1 MANDVI
7 KKLKLKEGDTI
18 AVLNMPDD
26 YKTSLGKLPKGASV
40 LAKPAIATQLHWFVR
55 NGAQLAKELSKVM
68 KLMSPDTT
76 LWVFYP
82 KGSSKIQT
90 DLTRDKGWE
99 PLLNC
104 EDFRWFSMISFDDTW
119 TTFALRLKTAAD
131 RKKEA
136 QPEKKREIFDYID
149 PEKKIVRLPDDLA
162 AALKKKKKAETFF
175 QSLSFTN
182 RKEYVEWIV
191 TAKRDETR
199 AERVKGT
206 IERLEKEWKNP
217 RNM

>member
-26 YKTSLGKLPKGASV
+26 YKKSLGALPKGAIV
-40 LAKPAIATQLHWFVR
+40 LAKPGVATQLHWFVQSSQ
-55 NGAQLAKELSKVM
+55 QLAKDLSKVM
-68 KLMSPDTT
+68 KLMGPGTT

-82 KGSSKIQT
+82 KGSSGIQT

-99 PLLNC
+99 PLVNN
-104 EDFRWFSMISFDDTW
+104 ENFRWFSMISFDDTW

-131 RKKEA
+131 RKKEKT
-136 QPEKKREIFDYID
+136 PEKKREIFDYID
-149 PEKKIVRLPDDLA
+149 PEKKTVRLPDDLA
-162 AALKKKKKAETFF
+162 AALKKKKKSEEFF

-191 TAKRDETR
+191 TAKREETR

-206 IERLEKEWKNP
+206 IERLEKGWKNP